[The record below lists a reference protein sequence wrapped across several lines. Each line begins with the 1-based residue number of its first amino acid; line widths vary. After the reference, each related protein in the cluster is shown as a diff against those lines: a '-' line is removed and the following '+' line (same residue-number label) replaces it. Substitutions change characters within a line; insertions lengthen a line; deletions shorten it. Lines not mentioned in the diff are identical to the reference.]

1 MEDNMD
7 DEVKVSRIPT
17 PRELKP
23 NYWGAEKIAG
33 VIKKESEV
41 LEDVMECLGCMD
53 RQEDAGTIK
62 QLSEIAS
69 GIKKHIET
77 LQTIMKAYDGIK

>member
-1 MEDNMD
+1 MEK
-7 DEVKVSRIPT
+7 EVVNVSRIPT

-41 LEDVMECLGCMD
+41 LEDIMECLGCMD
-53 RQEDAGTIK
+53 NQEDAGTIK

-69 GIKKHIET
+69 GIKGHIEK

>member
-1 MEDNMD
+1 MSD
-7 DEVKVSRIPT
+7 KVMRDISRIPQ

-33 VIKKESEV
+33 LIKKESEM

-53 RQEDAGTIK
+53 HQEDAGTIK
-62 QLSEIAS
+62 QLNEIAAEV
-69 GIKKHIET
+69 KKSIAT
-77 LQTIMKAYDGIK
+77 LQTIMKAYDQI

>member
-1 MEDNMD
+1 MD
-7 DEVKVSRIPT
+7 EKEIVNVSRIPT

-41 LEDVMECLGCMD
+41 LEDIMECLSCMD
-53 RQEDAGTIK
+53 HQEDAGTIK
-62 QLSEIAS
+62 QVSEIA
-69 GIKKHIET
+69 KTVKDNIEK

>member
-1 MEDNMD
+1 MS
-7 DEVKVSRIPT
+7 DEVMRDISRIPQ

-33 VIKKESEV
+33 LIKKESEM

-53 RQEDAGTIK
+53 PQEDAGTIK
-62 QLSEIAS
+62 QLNEIAAEV
-69 GIKKHIET
+69 KKSIAT
-77 LQTIMKAYDGIK
+77 LQTIMKAYDQI

>member
-1 MEDNMD
+1 MD
-7 DEVKVSRIPT
+7 DKEVMNVSRIPT

-41 LEDVMECLGCMD
+41 LEDIMEMLGCMD

-62 QLSEIAS
+62 QVSEIA
-69 GIKKHIET
+69 GTVKKNIET
-77 LQTIMKAYDGIK
+77 LQTIMKAYDNI

>member
-1 MEDNMD
+1 MSDLVERN
-7 DEVKVSRIPT
+7 VSRIPT
-17 PRELKP
+17 PREMRP

-41 LEDVMECLGCMD
+41 LEDIMECLSCMD

-62 QLSEIAS
+62 QISEIAS

>member
-1 MEDNMD
+1 MSDLVERD
-7 DEVKVSRIPT
+7 VSRIPT
-17 PRELKP
+17 PREMRP

-41 LEDVMECLGCMD
+41 LEDIMECLSCMD

-62 QLSEIAS
+62 QISEIAS